1 MYEQDLVKSYADDL
15 ERIEREY
22 KRRMKKMDADFKRH
36 YNDVAAQ
43 WKSQQVIVSIT
54 FIYCN

>member
-1 MYEQDLVKSYADDL
+1 MKSYADDL